1 VSMAKLIKTA
11 VQTLSC
17 RAQVAQR
24 TLWYRRGGPELE
36 RALNQLD
43 DAANEYLRLRQ
54 EQRQAVPPQSAG
66 GPLK

>member
-1 VSMAKLIKTA
+1 MAKLIKTA

-24 TLWYRRGGPELE
+24 TLWYRRGGSELE